1 MITKMKWVFSLR
13 HVLSPSQQPFFLL
26 SESTTSSRPPPP
38 VLVTNNS
45 FDVGNKISPSILL
58 IIIILAVI
66 FFISGLLHL
75 LVRFLFRPT
84 IRDPEDSDN
93 VTALQGQ
100 LQQLFHLHDAGVD
113 QSYIDTLP
121 VFFYNAIMGIKK
133 YPFDCAVC
141 LCEFED
147 DDKLRLLPKCSH
159 AFHLE
164 CIDTW
169 LLSHSTCPLC
179 RGSLLPDFS
188 LNDNCSPLVYVLE
201 SGSESS
207 REIAPDHRDAT
218 AVTTSVLGLNS
229 VEGRTSPNLGI
240 HRENE
245 CGASC
250 NNISKKFS
258 EILIKDDA
266 VPVVG
271 SVRLDEKVVSVK
283 LGKFRNVDVVVGGG
297 GGEGSTSSTN
307 NSKIDSRRC
316 FSMGS
321 FEYVMDESSALQV
334 SIRPLARKDTSKK
347 QMKPGYRSTMSECD
361 GHSCRDGFKGFEP
374 MKNNEIHGVNNKKIC
389 KENSLQRSKNESFSI
404 SKIWLRTKKDK
415 QASIGDSWR
424 TASSF
429 RFALGCPN
437 VADEL
442 KMKQH
447 NNNNCS
453 SRTSS
458 EIDMGR
464 WDHCVSELDDEEVGS
479 RNSLDSQSNLP
490 SFARRTLLWLGGGG
504 RQNKVV
510 HSSPTV

>member
-1 MITKMKWVFSLR
+1 MITKMKWVFSQR
-13 HVLSPSQQPFFLL
+13 HVLSPSQQPFLLL
-26 SESTTSSRPPPP
+26 SESTTTSSSPPPP

-188 LNDNCSPLVYVLE
+188 LSDNCSPLVYVLE

-207 REIAPDHRDAT
+207 REISTDHRDAT
-218 AVTTSVLGLNS
+218 AITTS
-229 VEGRTSPNLGI
+229 VEGRTSSNLGI

-245 CGASC
+245 SGASC

-258 EILIKDDA
+258 EILVKDDV

-297 GGEGSTSSTN
+297 GEGSTSTTN

-321 FEYVMDESSALQV
+321 FEYVMDETSALQV

-361 GHSCRDGFKGFEP
+361 GNSCREGFKGFEP
-374 MKNNEIHGVNNKKIC
+374 LKNTEIHGVNNKKMC
-389 KENSLQRSKNESFSI
+389 KENSVQRSKNESFSI
-404 SKIWLRTKKDK
+404 SKIWLRTKKEK
-415 QASIGDSWR
+415 PSSVGDSSR
-424 TASSF
+424 RASSF
-429 RFALGCPN
+429 RFALGRPN

-447 NNNNCS
+447 NNNNNNNTS

-510 HSSPTV
+510 HSSPNV